1 MTGKL
6 TGNGSESTVKERQ
19 KVSVKQGKKLSES
32 EKNIL
37 RMFL

>member
-19 KVSVKQGKKLSES
+19 KVSVKQGKKVSES